1 MTECV
6 ECGPGK
12 VLVGLNK
19 RIVPDLVNHVINTPG
34 QLDQALAAIQ
44 EDVL

>member
-1 MTECV
+1 MV

-19 RIVPDLVNHVINTPG
+19 RIDKKITTIAVYSNDTIE
-34 QLDQALAAIQ
+34 QALQAIKG
-44 EDVL
+44 EDA